1 MSYLFPNSEIVS
13 IDYVEKLSED
23 EDIENIIHATP
34 IQDNNQI
41 SILPLVVVEKN
52 IKYKYRIISTSV
64 ILCCFSIIIITIA
77 VSTLN
82 RNNYNS
88 SKNSIN
94 NSTSYSYK

>member
-52 IKYKYRIISTSV
+52 IKNLNLR
-64 ILCCFSIIIITIA
+64 SIYIFKLLTP
-77 VSTLN
+77 
-82 RNNYNS
+82 
-88 SKNSIN
+88 KHF
-94 NSTSYSYK
+94 